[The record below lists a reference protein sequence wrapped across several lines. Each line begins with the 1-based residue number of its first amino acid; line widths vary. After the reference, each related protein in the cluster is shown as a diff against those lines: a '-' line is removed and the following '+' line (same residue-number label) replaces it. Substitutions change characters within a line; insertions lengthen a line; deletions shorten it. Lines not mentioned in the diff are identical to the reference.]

1 MEVDLILGRLAD
13 PVAGRAEVKATGRP
27 ADRVKGEDGA
37 LVGEAVLHTGQVPRP
52 HPAPLHHGPGVPV
65 HLALQADARPAP
77 HHDLPVRRL
86 RLDPGGNWNRTS

>member
-52 HPAPLHHGPGVPV
+52 HPAPLHHGPGVPA
-65 HLALQADARPAP
+65 HLALQADTRPAP

-86 RLDPGGNWNRTS
+86 RLDPGGNWN